1 MLLLPPNP
9 LPQGSEGAN
18 LLIIILTVQ
27 FSPINTQT
35 ENTEQAVEST
45 SKKLGQIAV
54 SCLKLGTIGFGGIAG
69 MVATIENEMVVK
81 RKWIDHQHFMDVLS
95 TSYIIPGPNAVEVV
109 MHCGKERGGR
119 LGLVVA
125 GICYIFPAMLICL
138 AFGYF
143 YQRYSALPDV
153 QHFIYGIRPATTA
166 LVIGTVFRLWKTTL
180 KSNIIL
186 IVLCFLV
193 FVGSLYGMNEVLL
206 IIGAGVINY
215 FAHTAKNKLHGF
227 IGFLFSPVL
236 LEINTRFSE
245 SKLFFIFLK
254 IGAVLYGSG
263 YVLFAYM
270 EEALVRRNHWLS
282 HQQLTDAIA
291 VGQITPGPILSSA
304 TFAGYLI
311 NGVQGGVLA
320 TLGIFLP
327 SFFISFFLHRV
338 LSSAR
343 KSQKLRL
350 FLDGLSA
357 ASISIIAVVGYH
369 LFTMSVLDWH
379 EAVIL
384 VTCLTLMLFFK
395 RLSSVVIILIG
406 SLGGFLLF
414 QL

>member
-1 MLLLPPNP
+1 MLP
-9 LPQGSEGAN
+9 ERA
-18 LLIIILTVQ
+18 
-27 FSPINTQT
+27 
-35 ENTEQAVEST
+35 EQAVEST

-69 MVATIENEMVVK
+69 MVATIENEMVIR

-95 TSYIIPGPNAVEVV
+95 ASYIIPGPNAVEVV

-119 LGLVVA
+119 IGLVVA
-125 GICYIFPAMLICL
+125 GLCYIFPAMLICL

-143 YQRYSALPDV
+143 YQRYSSLPDV
-153 QHFIYGIRPATTA
+153 QNFIYGIRPATTA
-166 LVIGTVFRLWKTTL
+166 LVIGTVFRLLGRTL
-180 KSNIIL
+180 KNNIVL
-186 IVLCFLV
+186 IVLCLLV

-206 IIGAGVINY
+206 IVGAGIINY
-215 FAHTAKNKLHGF
+215 MIYTAKNKVHLFTGL
-227 IGFLFSPVL
+227 LFSPIL
-236 LEINTRFSE
+236 LQININTRFSE

-270 EEALVRRNHWLS
+270 DEALVRHNHWLS

-291 VGQITPGPILSSA
+291 VGQLTPGPILSSA

-311 NGVQGGVLA
+311 NGTQGGVLA
-320 TLGIFLP
+320 TVGIFLP

-357 ASISIIAVVGYH
+357 ASISIIAVVGLH
-369 LFTMSVLDWH
+369 LFSASIADWH
-379 EAVIL
+379 AAIILAV
-384 VTCLTLMLFFK
+384 CLTLTLFRK
-395 RLSSVVIILIG
+395 KLSTVVIILIG
-406 SLGGFLLF
+406 SIGGFLL
-414 QL
+414 LKM